1 MDINGG
7 IGSSP
12 ITVGMNA
19 KDVFNALCMG
29 GDISQVDEWIYANG
43 NLPALKVYAQAATDD
58 NGRYVYQMIQ
68 DKTCFYDRMLDE
80 LKSIFDFNIQL
91 FTTEDDAERE
101 VLVSQRNSLIDDLTN
116 SINKVGMDYIRN
128 FGSAQNRFLDDKMKM
143 YGKDEKIERLY
154 NINIALFRF
163 AESVINN
170 KN

>member
-29 GDISQVDEWIYANG
+29 GDVSQLDEWIYANG

-58 NGRYVYQMIQ
+58 NGRYVYQMVQ
-68 DKTCFYDRMLDE
+68 GKTCFYDRMLEDLE
-80 LKSIFDFNIQL
+80 AIFDFNIQI
-91 FTTEDDAERE
+91 FTAEDDSVRE
-101 VLVSQRNSLIDDLTN
+101 VLVSQRNNLTENLSN
-116 SINKVGMDYIRN
+116 SINKVGMEYIRN
-128 FGSAQNRFLDDKMKM
+128 FGSAQNRLLDDKMKL
-143 YGKDEKIERLY
+143 YGKDEKTERLY